1 MKIPTL
7 TLVKSVAW
15 NSLGNTLGISCTLI
29 SLMIMS
35 RLLTPAD
42 FGLFGIAFVVLMV
55 TEGFC
60 YGDPQDAL
68 VQHKDTT
75 KDHTDTLNTVSTLNA
90 FAFLAGIYL
99 AAPFLADLFKQPEL
113 TNMIRVVGLMLLLG
127 PLSATSAA
135 LLIRRLE
142 FKKIT
147 IVDIVGTVVPAII
160 GVTLAFYWRSA
171 WALVYLELSRRIIRC
186 VLFTWFAH
194 YLPRYRI
201 DLPSLKELFNYAG
214 SSTLLGVAASIQR
227 ATPGAII
234 GWAMGAAPLGL
245 FNMALRFFEQARQ
258 ALITPFGAVTFS
270 VFSKAQA
277 STEELHKHI
286 RDSAKIS
293 MFLIFP
299 AFAGALVL
307 APLLVPLLFGDQWTG
322 AVRATQLALI
332 LGPLTMIEEI
342 NNNLLKGIGR
352 PALIARI
359 TIIST
364 VFTAIGVMLVSGFTI
379 EAVMGILI
387 AQKLLAVVLAA
398 TMAKRFAGYD
408 FIKQL
413 QPLYLPGIATAVM
426 AALVW
431 AGFHLIDPDLTRT
444 VKVLLLVPLGIVSYF
459 VTVRVIAPELVATV
473 MKTLLRRGAPAT
485 SAEPAPSES

>member
-307 APLLVPLLFGDQWTG
+307 A
-322 AVRATQLALI
+322 LI

-459 VTVRVIAPELVATV
+459 VTVRLIAPELVATV